1 MRNGIQFTND
11 GERGR
16 NVIRSYQSYIERR
29 SGSGRPSCIDK
40 SQGHAVDIA
49 GLRCREAKSD
59 LVTATGNARFKIGFE
74 IEKNSF
80 AGRTNRGTRMT
91 ELPLVQTF
99 EEDGSC
105 GVEAVTHILPL
116 LPKSA
121 WRSKVFNMF
130 HEASHIIEEDRSPS
144 NYKCSLHTTISVAG
158 MNSTTL
164 MNALRPYC
172 GILYSVFRFR
182 LANHY
187 CCQNIEL
194 LTNCSDW
201 RGETK
206 YSVVKNRGYGVEF
219 RLPAR
224 IKSVRGMQLR
234 YELFYELVNFAV
246 NHAGKSF
253 GLFLRRVKPIIE
265 RMYEGDAEKT
275 AGIIS
280 LAKSFQKFLDTG
292 RVCGEI
298 VNFIEGSHNINRNI
312 SERSWSARYTR
323 ALARERGTEYQ
334 REVER

>member
-29 SGSGRPSCIDK
+29 NGTGRPSCIDK

-59 LVTATGNARFKIGFE
+59 LVTATGSARFKIGFE
-74 IEKNSF
+74 IEKSSF
-80 AGRTNRGTRMT
+80 AGRTARGARMT

-99 EEDGSC
+99 EEDSSC
-105 GVEAVTHILPL
+105 GVEAVTHIIPL

-144 NYKCSLHTTISVAG
+144 TYRCSMHTTISVAG
-158 MNSTTL
+158 INGTQL

-172 GILYSVFRFR
+172 GILYSVFRLR
-182 LANHY
+182 IANHY
-187 CCQNIEL
+187 CRSNVEMR
-194 LTNCSDW
+194 TDSSYW

-206 YSVVKNRGYGVEF
+206 YVPAKNRGYGIEF
-219 RLPAR
+219 RLPSR
-224 IKSVRGMQLR
+224 VKSVRAMQLR
-234 YELFYELVNFAV
+234 YELFYELVNFGL

-265 RMYEGDAEKT
+265 RMYAGDEGKAEEVLT
-275 AGIIS
+275 
-280 LAKSFQKFLDTG
+280 LAKSFQKFLNTG
-292 RVCGEI
+292 RITSDIREY
-298 VNFIEGSHNINRNI
+298 IEGTHAINRNVDT
-312 SERSWSARYTR
+312 EDWSHRYTR
-323 ALARERGTEYQ
+323 TLARERNTTYRTEI
-334 REVER
+334 